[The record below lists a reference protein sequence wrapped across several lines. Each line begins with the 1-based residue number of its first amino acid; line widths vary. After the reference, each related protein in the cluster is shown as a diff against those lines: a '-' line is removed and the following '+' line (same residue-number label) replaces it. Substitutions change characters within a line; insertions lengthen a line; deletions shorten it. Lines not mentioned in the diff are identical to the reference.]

1 MIYKRFRISI
11 FIRVTIIVG
20 LALLLAF
27 VIMRK
32 QMLFVP
38 LAIALALIA
47 GIVNLIRYIEK
58 SNKDLTH
65 FLLSIRQ
72 GSYTESFTSGN
83 RGKQYEELSDALNE
97 VVREFARLNEEK
109 ELHYQYLQALNEN
122 ISVAIVS
129 FDADGNLL
137 TINPSARQ
145 LLNFP
150 GLARIEQLKEIDAN
164 LHETIMHILPGER
177 AVIRTFIE
185 EEQIQ
190 LSVQLKEIMLQNKLV
205 RIVLLQNLSSELE
218 EKEIEAWHQLMSV
231 LTHEIMNSV
240 TPIVSLTAAVQNI
253 LLRSDGTRK
262 DLGKLNEENL
272 EDVFSSLSTIT
283 SRSHGLLKFVNAY
296 KAYSK
301 TIEFHPVTTDVA
313 ALVTHITD
321 LLTPDLQKFSV
332 KLEVHQQKRP
342 VKAKTDV
349 VLMEQVLINLIKN
362 AIEAV
367 PHDGSGTITIDISST
382 NNMARI
388 SIADN
393 GSGMDEETMLRIFV
407 PFFTTK
413 ASGSGVGLSL
423 SRQIMK
429 LHNGSIKVHSA
440 PGDGSVFTIEWN

>member
-11 FIRVTIIVG
+11 FIRVTIIVV

-27 VIMRK
+27 ITAQQ

-38 LAIALALIA
+38 LAIVIALIA
-47 GIVNLIRYIEK
+47 AIMSLILYIEK

-72 GSYTESFTSGN
+72 GSFTESYTSGN
-83 RGKQYEELSDALNE
+83 RGKQYKELSDALNE

-109 ELHYQYLQALNEN
+109 ELQYQYLQALNEN
-122 ISVAIVS
+122 ISVAIIS

-137 TINPSARQ
+137 SINPAARQ

-150 GLARIEQLKEIDAN
+150 GLAKIEQLKEIDAR
-164 LHETIMHILPGER
+164 LHETIMHILSGER
-177 AVIRTFIE
+177 AVIRIFLE

-190 LSVQLKEIMLQNKLV
+190 LSVQSKEILLQNKLV
-205 RIVLLQNLSSELE
+205 RIVLLQNLNNELE

-240 TPIVSLTAAVQNI
+240 TPIVSLTTAIQHI
-253 LLRSDGTRK
+253 LIRSDGTPK
-262 DLGKLNEENL
+262 DLGKLSDENI

-301 TIEFHPVTTDVA
+301 TIEFHPETTDVA
-313 ALVTHITD
+313 ALVTRITG
-321 LLTPDLQKFSV
+321 LLAPDLQKFNV
-332 KLEVHQQKRP
+332 KLEINQHRKP
-342 VKAKTDV
+342 VKAKADV
-349 VLMEQVLINLIKN
+349 VLMEQVVINLIKN

-367 PHDGSGTITIDISST
+367 AHDGSGVITIDISSA
-382 NNMARI
+382 NNGARI
-388 SIADN
+388 AIADN
-393 GSGMDEETMLRIFV
+393 GAGMDAETMVRIFI

-413 ASGSGVGLSL
+413 PSGSGIGLSL

-429 LHNGSIKVHSA
+429 IHNGSIKVHSNT
-440 PGDGSVFTIEWN
+440 GNGSVFTIEWN